1 MAKKL
6 WLACIGGYSYFLL
19 ELIYNGNSSWFS
31 FVLGGICFT
40 IIGKIRLFNLNNIYK
55 CIISGIMITAVELLT
70 GIFFNLI
77 LNWKMWDYSLLPF
90 NILGQ
95 ICLPFSLIWIIL
107 SFPAI
112 KINEMLAKKIYANK
126 LPANKIKQNLSTN
139 LNGNVKSHIKIS

>member
-1 MAKKL
+1 
-6 WLACIGGYSYFLL
+6 
-19 ELIYNGNSSWFS
+19 
-31 FVLGGICFT
+31 
-40 IIGKIRLFNLNNIYK
+40 
-55 CIISGIMITAVELLT
+55 MITAVELLT

-112 KINEMLAKKIYANK
+112 KINEMLAKKIYAQK
-126 LPANKIKQNLSTN
+126 LPANKTKQNLSAN
-139 LNGNVKSHIKIS
+139 LSGNVKPHVKIS